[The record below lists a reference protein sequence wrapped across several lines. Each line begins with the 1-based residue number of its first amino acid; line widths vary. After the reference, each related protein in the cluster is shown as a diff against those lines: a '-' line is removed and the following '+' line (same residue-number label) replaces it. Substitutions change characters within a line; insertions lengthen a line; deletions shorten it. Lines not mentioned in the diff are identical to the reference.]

1 LFLRETFG
9 LRSRIGAKYNTGED
23 VKSRIEKLAK
33 LLFSSLKN
41 MRNFILPSALIL
53 FVSPFLFAGCAN
65 ENSPPQENA
74 ESDSQNSIQIS
85 APEIDAAEPAI
96 AAASNGGVVVV
107 WVEHGAGKT
116 ADVFL
121 QKIDAEGEPSGEK
134 TRVNRNAGEATA
146 WRGDP
151 PTVKVGADGA
161 IYVGWTKRVKTETA
175 SGTDYY
181 VSISRD
187 GGKTFQTTAK
197 VNDDTT
203 PASHGM
209 HSLAID
215 KNGKIYAAWLDE
227 RNIKKPAHVQNK
239 LSPDFAFVK
248 ANYTPTPEP
257 KQADDEAE
265 PNSEVFFAVSSDG
278 GKSFSPNK
286 KLAHEVCPCCKTA
299 VLAAPDGKIFVS
311 WRQVVG
317 DNFRHIA
324 VASSADGGENF
335 TAPTIV
341 SDDRWQI
348 AGCPVSGASLV
359 SGKDNNVRLAW
370 FSAGAAGATGIYQT
384 YSTDGGKT
392 FAPRALVSEGF
403 SPISPQFVVGE
414 SNVSH
419 IAWTNGEKQVFFA
432 ETATP
437 ETVGKAVPHVG
448 SASYFAA
455 ANSKGKLFAV
465 YVKADAKSSVR
476 LAQIKQ

>member
-1 LFLRETFG
+1 M
-9 LRSRIGAKYNTGED
+9 RSRIGAKYSTSED
-23 VKSRIEKLAK
+23 VKSPIEKRAK
-33 LLFSSLKN
+33 LLFSSLKK
-41 MRNFILPSALIL
+41 MRKIILPSALIL
-53 FVSPFLFAGCAN
+53 FVSPFLLANCAN
-65 ENSPPQENA
+65 EDSPPQTNA
-74 ESDSQNSIQIS
+74 EVNSPQSIQIN
-85 APEIDAAEPAI
+85 APEIDAAEPAV
-96 AAASNGGVVVV
+96 AAASDGGVFVV
-107 WVEHGAGKT
+107 WVEHGANKT

-121 QKIDAEGEPSGEK
+121 QKFDAEGKPSGEK

-161 IYVGWTKRVKTETA
+161 IYVGWTKRVKTETG
-175 SGTDYY
+175 SGTDFY

-257 KQADDEAE
+257 KQADEEAE
-265 PNSEVFFAVSSDG
+265 PNSEVFFAVSTDG
-278 GKSFSPNK
+278 GKSFSTNK
-286 KLAHEVCPCCKTA
+286 KLSSEVCPCCKTA
-299 VLAAPDGKIFVS
+299 VLVATDGKIYVS
-311 WRQVVG
+311 WRQVIG

-324 VASSADGGENF
+324 LASSADGGENF
-335 TAPTIV
+335 SAPTIV

-359 SGKDNNVRLAW
+359 SGKDNNVRVAW
-370 FSAGAAGATGIYQT
+370 FSAGAAGAPGIYQT

-392 FAPRALVSEGF
+392 FAPRVLVSEGF

-432 ETATP
+432 EAATP
-437 ETVGKAVPHVG
+437 ETVGTAIPHVG

-465 YVKADAKSSVR
+465 YVKTDAKSAVR
-476 LAQIKQ
+476 LAQVKQ

>member
-1 LFLRETFG
+1 M
-9 LRSRIGAKYNTGED
+9 RSRIGAKYNTSED
-23 VKSRIEKLAK
+23 VKSPVEKRAK
-33 LLFSSLKN
+33 LLFSSLKK
-41 MRNFILPSALIL
+41 MRKFILPSALIL

-65 ENSPPQENA
+65 ENLPPQENT

-96 AAASNGGVVVV
+96 AAASDGGVFVV

-121 QKIDAEGEPSGEK
+121 QKFDAEGKPAGEK
-134 TRVNRNAGEATA
+134 NRVNPNASEATA

-151 PTVKVGADGA
+151 PTIKVGADGV

-181 VSISRD
+181 VSVSRD
-187 GGKTFQTTAK
+187 GGKTFQSNAK
-197 VNDDTT
+197 VNDDNM

-209 HSLAID
+209 HSLTID
-215 KNGKIYAAWLDE
+215 KSGKIYAAWLDE
-227 RNIKKPAHVQNK
+227 RNIKKPAHAQNET
-239 LSPDFAFVK
+239 SNNFAFVK
-248 ANYTPTPEP
+248 ALHTPSP
-257 KQADDEAE
+257 KQADEEAE

-299 VLAAPDGKIFVS
+299 VLAATDGKIYIA

-335 TAPTIV
+335 TAPTII

-359 SGKDNNVRLAW
+359 SGKDNIVRAAW
-370 FSAGAAGATGIYQT
+370 FSAGAAGVPGIYQT
-384 YSTDGGKT
+384 SSTDGGKT
-392 FAPRALVSEGF
+392 FAPRVLVNEGF
-403 SPISPQFVVGE
+403 SPISPQFITDE
-414 SNVSH
+414 TNVSH
-419 IAWTNGEKQVFFA
+419 VAWASGAKQVFFA
-432 ETATP
+432 EAATP
-437 ETVGKAVPHVG
+437 ETVGKAVPAID

-465 YVKADAKSSVR
+465 YVKNEAKSSVR
-476 LAQIKQ
+476 LTQIKQ